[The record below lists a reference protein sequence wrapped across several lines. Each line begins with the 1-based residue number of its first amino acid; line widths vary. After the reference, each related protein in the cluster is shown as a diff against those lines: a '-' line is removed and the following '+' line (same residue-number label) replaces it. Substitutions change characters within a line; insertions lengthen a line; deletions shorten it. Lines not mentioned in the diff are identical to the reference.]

1 MYLIYEKDN
10 LGRTVFELIFKNTG
24 SVYAKDGVA
33 NFTAYMLNKRGSL
46 KEKEDFFSKLEEKA
60 VNLNISVNREF
71 TTFSMAFL
79 NSKSNFAIKKLIEL
93 LTEPNFSEE
102 AFLKTKNELL
112 AKKEN
117 LKNNYD
123 YIASK
128 NLFKVLFKNTPLE
141 YPIIGENIENIT
153 LEDVKKHFQNYSK
166 NNLVI
171 INGGKKLDISAF
183 LEILPQK
190 DVLKNLYF
198 RAKEGKITEKQKV
211 EQSYIYFGS
220 NYEIKKDYL
229 YLAKIATFI
238 LGAGGFGSRVM
249 EEIRVKKGYAYSAYV
264 QNDFHKTYSI
274 IKGYMQTKLENTDD
288 AIDTIEKIFDEFYT
302 KGITQ
307 EELNQAKQFLIGSEP
322 LRNEILAQRLL
333 RKFREYY
340 FNLGE
345 GYYEKELKLIE
356 KTSLLEINEF
366 IKNNRPQKLS
376 YSIVTNDKNN

>member
-1 MYLIYEKDN
+1 
-10 LGRTVFELIFKNTG
+10 
-24 SVYAKDGVA
+24 
-33 NFTAYMLNKRGSL
+33 
-46 KEKEDFFSKLEEKA
+46 
-60 VNLNISVNREF
+60 
-71 TTFSMAFL
+71 
-79 NSKSNFAIKKLIEL
+79 
-93 LTEPNFSEE
+93 
-102 AFLKTKNELL
+102 
-112 AKKEN
+112 
-117 LKNNYD
+117 
-123 YIASK
+123 
-128 NLFKVLFKNTPLE
+128 
-141 YPIIGENIENIT
+141 
-153 LEDVKKHFQNYSK
+153 
-166 NNLVI
+166 
-171 INGGKKLDISAF
+171 
-183 LEILPQK
+183 
-190 DVLKNLYF
+190 
-198 RAKEGKITEKQKV
+198 
-211 EQSYIYFGS
+211 
-220 NYEIKKDYL
+220 
-229 YLAKIATFI
+229 LAKIATFI